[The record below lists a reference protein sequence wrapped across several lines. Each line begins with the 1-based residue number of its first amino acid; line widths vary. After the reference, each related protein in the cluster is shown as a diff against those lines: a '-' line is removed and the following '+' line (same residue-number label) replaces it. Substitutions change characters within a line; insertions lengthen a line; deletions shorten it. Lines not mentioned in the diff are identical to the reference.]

1 MKDKKL
7 SARLDGDGNADKNV
21 KNATNARAAH
31 GRIGEDA
38 AAAFLERSGYTVKGR
53 NVRFGRHELDIIAED
68 DEYLVFV
75 EVKTRSSGKFGDPSL
90 AVDITKQRKVC
101 RAATAYLKR
110 FGKINAPARFDV
122 ISIIGDKV
130 EHILNAFDTFYG

>member
-7 SARLDGDGNADKNV
+7 SVRLDGGGSADKTV
-21 KNATNARAAH
+21 KNASNARAAH

-38 AAAFLERSGYTVKGR
+38 AAELLERNGYTVKGR
-53 NVRFGRHELDIIAED
+53 NVRLGRHELDIIAED

-75 EVKTRSSGKFGDPSL
+75 EVKTRSNGKFGDPSL

-101 RAATAYLKR
+101 RAATVYLKR

-122 ISIIGDKV
+122 ISISGDKV